1 MHFLLHDAFTKK
13 EVGILTLRA
22 PEAWELEVTDKKLG
36 EALRPA
42 IDRAMREGFRDIGEE
57 YLNDP
62 VRFPEKVFLLRLEEE
77 LAFAGVLMNEEPRL
91 AEKSKA

>member
-13 EVGILTLRA
+13 EVGILILRA
-22 PEAWELEVTDKKLG
+22 PEAWKLEVTDKKLD

-42 IDRAMREGFRDIGEE
+42 IGRAMQEGFRDLGEA

-62 VRFPEKVFLLRLEEE
+62 VRYPDKTFLLRLEEE
-77 LAFAGVLMNEEPRL
+77 LAFAGVLMKER
-91 AEKSKA
+91 KG